1 MIPFCRVDKNYEEVE
16 QQSDRKRLRRAHVRT
31 FYTEGVTGAAAIS
44 SGFKSFSGGIQE
56 TFLTARSIAQSAKS
70 SSSSDSSSGSGG
82 GGGFS
87 GGGGGG
93 FGGGGAVPANVPREN
108 RVGAV
113 IEVRDV
119 EERVLYELSINKI

>member
-87 GGGGGG
+87 VAE
-93 FGGGGAVPANVPREN
+93 AVDSAEAAPCRLMCQ
-108 RVGAV
+108 GKTGS
-113 IEVRDV
+113 
-119 EERVLYELSINKI
+119 VL